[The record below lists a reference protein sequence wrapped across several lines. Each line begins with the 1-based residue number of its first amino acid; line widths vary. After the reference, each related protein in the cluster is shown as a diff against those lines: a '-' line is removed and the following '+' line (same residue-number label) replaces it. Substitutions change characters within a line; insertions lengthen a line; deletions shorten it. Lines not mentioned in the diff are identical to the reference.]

1 METYQYKCV
10 PCWAQRQGRE
20 IQSGN
25 FCVKHCSASLSLQS
39 LHASKF
45 SRQAYFLGGEQY
57 RMEPSYWKLSL
68 LGLGM
73 RKLYYFSLNFIDD
86 IEAK

>member
-1 METYQYKCV
+1 
-10 PCWAQRQGRE
+10 
-20 IQSGN
+20 
-25 FCVKHCSASLSLQS
+25 
-39 LHASKF
+39 
-45 SRQAYFLGGEQY
+45 
-57 RMEPSYWKLSL
+57 MEPSYWKLSV